1 MSGLLTAVYIQF
13 PAVLPVAELSSA
25 GPLRESPRNLMLRHC
40 SLHKTWF
47 THYSLSTC
55 SSLCYVCSADHCL
68 YKEVPL
74 LQGRQCTQDLRSI
87 PPVTC
92 ERHCQRG
99 SHIQCKHSGINL
111 HRTWIPVTSQCLD
124 DFPGLAVI
132 EHVHDIAVPEGMWC
146 DRNRKVYP
154 VCFSQLRMVSSVTAH
169 NGSRRRGRV
178 VIIQLSICLT

>member
-1 MSGLLTAVYIQF
+1 M
-13 PAVLPVAELSSA
+13 P
-25 GPLRESPRNLMLRHC
+25 SP
-40 SLHKTWF
+40 
-47 THYSLSTC
+47 
-55 SSLCYVCSADHCL
+55 
-68 YKEVPL
+68 
-74 LQGRQCTQDLRSI
+74 QGRQCTQDLRSI

-132 EHVHDIAVPEGMWC
+132 EHVHDIAVPEGVWC

-154 VCFSQLRMVSSVTAH
+154 VSSSTTINRSARILLFAYHALLRVKPNT
-169 NGSRRRGRV
+169 
-178 VIIQLSICLT
+178 

>member
-1 MSGLLTAVYIQF
+1 MPS
-13 PAVLPVAELSSA
+13 
-25 GPLRESPRNLMLRHC
+25 
-40 SLHKTWF
+40 
-47 THYSLSTC
+47 
-55 SSLCYVCSADHCL
+55 
-68 YKEVPL
+68 

-87 PPVTC
+87 PTVTC

-99 SHIQCKHSGINL
+99 SHIQRKNSGINL

-132 EHVHDIAVPEGMWC
+132 EHVHDIAVTGIEKCTPSASA
-146 DRNRKVYP
+146 RFTA
-154 VCFSQLRMVSSVTAH
+154 CFSQLRIVSSVTGH